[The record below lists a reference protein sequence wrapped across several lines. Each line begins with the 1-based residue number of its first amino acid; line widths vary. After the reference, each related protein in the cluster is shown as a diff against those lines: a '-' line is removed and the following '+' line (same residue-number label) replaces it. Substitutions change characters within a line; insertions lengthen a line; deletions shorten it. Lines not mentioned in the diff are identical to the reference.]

1 MVSHIGVHHGISLPF
16 QSSRQAPGPRSF
28 DSKLLC
34 NSIPDLL
41 SENVVDG
48 PIISLLLS
56 KFKSKPS
63 EPAMQSK
70 SSDFI
75 HTLLIFPFR
84 AQGGFRPFLRRGGGI
99 LFLTIPY
106 PQRRLFRHEKSHRS
120 FIRPPAGAGQ
130 RPAPGRLSAGPQA
143 AGHCRPR
150 FPGLLPGAGFLPGT
164 GQPRRAGPV
173 RRHGSAGAAPG
184 PGQRP
189 GSHPLHAGLPD
200 RGGGLRD
207 ARQLARRGPESP
219 GRGQPQL
226 HPLLPGPPDRRRR
239 PLADGRPCPA
249 AGLSDRPG
257 AAQLLGHRLRRKLRP
272 PVRPHRPGGRGGA
285 VLRRSPGGGQLLCH
299 LQRPDRGQRER
310 LGCSPALP
318 DRSGQQLRPAGRRL

>member
-1 MVSHIGVHHGISLPF
+1 VAQSPFDPQPLTGLGVDVVIGQVLLTEPFHGLVVMVSHIGVHHGISLPF

-130 RPAPGRLSAGPQA
+130 RP
-143 AGHCRPR
+143 
-150 FPGLLPGAGFLPGT
+150 
-164 GQPRRAGPV
+164 
-173 RRHGSAGAAPG
+173 
-184 PGQRP
+184 
-189 GSHPLHAGLPD
+189 
-200 RGGGLRD
+200 
-207 ARQLARRGPESP
+207 
-219 GRGQPQL
+219 
-226 HPLLPGPPDRRRR
+226 
-239 PLADGRPCPA
+239 
-249 AGLSDRPG
+249 
-257 AAQLLGHRLRRKLRP
+257 
-272 PVRPHRPGGRGGA
+272 
-285 VLRRSPGGGQLLCH
+285 
-299 LQRPDRGQRER
+299 
-310 LGCSPALP
+310 
-318 DRSGQQLRPAGRRL
+318 